1 MKLRD
6 SQYREAMDFAPDALL
21 LADSAGTILFANRQ
35 VETLLGY
42 EPAELVGQKI
52 EVLVPDELRALH
64 PAHRADFGTEPRMR
78 AMGSGLEL
86 HARHRSGRS
95 IPVEIS
101 LGPLATEE
109 GIVICAAI
117 RDVTERKLA
126 EKLLTEARDAADK
139 ALAVNSRFLTA
150 ASHDLRQ
157 PLQTIALLGHNLK
170 KIVTDGP
177 AAALLENH
185 ALAVTSATRLLNKL
199 LDISRLEAGGT
210 SVELADYDL
219 RELLAPLLA
228 EFRPTIEAKKLELRV
243 ALPAVSVHTDATYF
257 DQLLRNLLANAV
269 KFTAAGRIEV
279 RGRLGTQGGDETL
292 MLEISDTGMGI
303 EPEKLPHI
311 FEDFFQVTRSG
322 PKREGHG
329 LGLGIVHRLAPLL
342 GIQIDVMSELGRGTT
357 FTIQVPLANP
367 LQAAAPHAAV
377 DAQAAEPRSTG
388 LATRILLVDDDD
400 AVRNATTLLLRL
412 EGFTVLP
419 ANGLRE
425 ALEQCTR
432 HGRPDLVV
440 SDYHL
445 ESEVT
450 GMQVLER
457 IRRAHGADVPAIFV
471 TGDTSQIDLP
481 RHGIALTQLLRKPV
495 EPEFLIRAIRVALN

>member
-64 PAHRADFGTEPRMR
+64 PAHRADFGAEPRTR

-86 HARHRSGRS
+86 HARHRSGDS

-101 LGPLATEE
+101 LGPLTTEE
-109 GIVICAAI
+109 GVVVCVAI

-170 KIVTDGP
+170 RIVPEGP
-177 AAALLENH
+177 AAALLEDH

-210 SVELADYDL
+210 SVELADFDV
-219 RELLAPLLA
+219 RELLSPLLA

-279 RGRLGTQGGDETL
+279 RGRLGADGGEEAL
-292 MLEISDTGMGI
+292 LLEISDTGIGI

-357 FTIQVPLANP
+357 FTVQVPLAT
-367 LQAAAPHAAV
+367 LQAAPPRTAA
-377 DAQAAEPRSTG
+377 AATPSEPRRAG
-388 LATRILLVDDDD
+388 PANRILLVDDDD

-419 ANGLRE
+419 ASGLGE
-425 ALEQCTR
+425 ALEQCKR

-445 ESEVT
+445 ESDVT

-457 IRRAHGADVPAIFV
+457 IRRTHGSDVPAIFV